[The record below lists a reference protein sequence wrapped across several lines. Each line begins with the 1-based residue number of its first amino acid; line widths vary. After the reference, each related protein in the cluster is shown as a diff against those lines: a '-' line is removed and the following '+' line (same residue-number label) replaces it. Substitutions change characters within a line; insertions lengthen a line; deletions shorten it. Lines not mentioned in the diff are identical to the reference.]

1 MRAIVIAVLASV
13 FSLLPIEGQL
23 VASRKPDGLAVST
36 GNVYFTSHD
45 AAGATVWR
53 TSQNSTPGQES
64 VLFWEA
70 GARFGD
76 IVFAQIGGNFFGF
89 FFAEKNAEKNKVI
102 TIRRVSLTGG
112 NATVIATVTDVDIEN
127 SHGNLAT
134 DGASLFW
141 QDVSTIRKVS
151 VNGGPITTLDQT
163 RQNTP
168 TGGIVLQNGR
178 IIYASVTDIRFVPA
192 TGAVTSPAVRTIA
205 TAATTV
211 TALHEGL
218 SGAYWGDRDG
228 AVRVK
233 RSGSPARTLPATAGV
248 MATSI
253 ATNGVVT
260 ANGVQS
266 DAQIAWTRCTSQ
278 SCQLVRFPISS
289 GAVQPIGNDALG
301 AHITS
306 AGNVFW
312 GDTAGVHRK
321 PFNE

>member
-1 MRAIVIAVLASV
+1 MRAIVIAVLVSV
-13 FSLLPIEGQL
+13 FSLLPTEGQL

-53 TSQNSTPGQES
+53 TSQNSKPGQES

-89 FFAEKNAEKNKVI
+89 FFAQKNNVI
-102 TIRRVSLTGG
+102 TIRRVPLTGG
-112 NATVIATVTDVDIEN
+112 NATVIATVTNVDIDN
-127 SHGNLAT
+127 SHRNLAT
-134 DGASLFW
+134 DGVSLFW
-141 QDVSTIRKVS
+141 QDVGAIRKVS

-168 TGGIVLQNGR
+168 TAGIVLRNGR
-178 IIYASVTDIRFVPA
+178 IIYASVTDIRFVPT
-192 TGAVTSPAVRTIA
+192 TGAVTSPAVRTLA

-211 TALHEGL
+211 TALHAGF
-218 SGAYWGDRDG
+218 SGVYWGDRDG

-233 RSGSPARTLPATAGV
+233 RSGSPARTLPSTAGV

-253 ATNGVVT
+253 ATNGVVV

-321 PFNE
+321 RFNE

>member
-1 MRAIVIAVLASV
+1 MRAIVLAVLVSL
-13 FSLLPIEGQL
+13 FSLLSLEGQL
-23 VASRKPDGLAVST
+23 ITSRKPDGLAVST

-53 TSQNSTPGQES
+53 TSQNSHPGQES

-89 FFAEKNAEKNKVI
+89 FFARKNNVI
-102 TIRRVSLTGG
+102 TIRRVPLTGG
-112 NATVIATVTDVDIEN
+112 NATVIATVTDVDIDN

-134 DGASLFW
+134 DGVSLFW
-141 QDVSTIRKVS
+141 QDVGAIRKVS

-168 TGGIVLQNGR
+168 TAGIVLQNGR
-178 IIYASVTDIRFVPA
+178 IIYASVTDIRFVPT
-192 TGAVTSPAVRTIA
+192 TGAVTAPAVRTLA

-211 TALHEGL
+211 TALHAGF
-218 SGAYWGDRDG
+218 SGVYWGDRDG

-233 RSGSPARTLPATAGV
+233 RSGSPAHTLPGTAGV
-248 MATSI
+248 MATCI